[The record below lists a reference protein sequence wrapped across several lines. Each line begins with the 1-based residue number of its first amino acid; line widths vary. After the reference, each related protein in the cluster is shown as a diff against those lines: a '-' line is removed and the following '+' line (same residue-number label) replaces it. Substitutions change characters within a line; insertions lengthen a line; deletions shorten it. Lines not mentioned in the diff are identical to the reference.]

1 MADKIPVRV
10 FDSVSAA
17 VENSAPPEAPPYA
30 VQDPEPADGAETAA
44 DPEQVPVARKAP
56 AKRTPAKGRRIPAPI
71 QEEPMTGVTV
81 KADTAEAQTKAHGAK

>member
-30 VQDPEPADGAETAA
+30 DQDPEPVGGAETAA
-44 DPEQVPVARKAP
+44 EPEPVPEARKAP
-56 AKRTPAKGRRIPAPI
+56 AKRTPAKGKAPAPI
-71 QEEPMTGVTV
+71 QEEPVTGVTV
-81 KADTAEAQTKAHGAK
+81 RSGPAKAQGKASGTK